1 MSWLPISQPAARA
14 AGAREAITG
23 NAEIARSSEP
33 ESPSVPRCRGRR
45 RRSSGRLSPTR
56 RSPKSP
62 PGVSDEA
69 AILVSDNL
77 ATGWAA
83 IERARLEPGESVAVI
98 GGGAVGQ
105 LASLAAQAAGA
116 AGVVLVEPNE
126 ARRRFA
132 RANGALAAEPGEAR
146 ALISRLTDGDGA
158 DVVIEAVGASATLRS
173 AFDLI
178 RKRGRRVGRRPRD
191 RAMAYMPLARCFAE
205 EITLSFAIGDAIRL
219 RPEALQSH
227 PLRRSRPDDCRR
239 GAADDR

>member
-1 MSWLPISQPAARA
+1 M
-14 AGAREAITG
+14 
-23 NAEIARSSEP
+23 
-33 ESPSVPRCRGRR
+33 
-45 RRSSGRLSPTR
+45 
-56 RSPKSP
+56 
-62 PGVSDEA
+62 
-69 AILVSDNL
+69 
-77 ATGWAA
+77 
-83 IERARLEPGESVAVI
+83 AVI

-178 RKRGRRVGRRPRD
+178 RKRGRLVSVGAHATEQWP
-191 RAMAYMPLARCFAE
+191 MPLARVFRRRDHAV
-205 EITLSFAIGDAIRL
+205 L
-219 RPEALQSH
+219 RDRRRHPASTEALQSH

-239 GAADDR
+239 GAADDQ